1 MTRCKYWDSGF
12 CYAPDY
18 LKTNAVQ
25 GGCFEPEH
33 CPTFRNSAPVQYE
46 TPMTKNEEE
55 IEKVKAEIK
64 VLEKK
69 LSLLEEAEK
78 TKTPCEEA
86 YKRVYGNYPF
96 TDIADTCWSGS
107 TWTDFSTGYNAAQED
122 YKVGEHQEPK
132 EEPKTLY
139 QTLCDGGFNVWNCRE
154 ICDIVIEWIYQYDCD
169 YAKNDD
175 YLEGYQKCQIV
186 LEERLK

>member
-86 YKRVYGNYPF
+86 FKRVFSYYPEGCEKSF
-96 TDIADTCWSGS
+96 WIS
-107 TWTDFSTGYNAAQED
+107 FQKGYEAATQD
-122 YKVGEHQEPK
+122 YKVGEYQETVEEPK

-139 QTLCDGGFNVWNCRE
+139 RTLCDGGFSVWNCHE
-154 ICDIVIEWIYQYDCD
+154 ICDIVKEWIYEYNCD

-175 YLEGYQKCQIV
+175 YLEGYQKCQTV
-186 LEERLK
+186 LEERMR